1 MQVGLLWQHDIH
13 SRRRQ
18 AAPILV
24 HLTHVT
30 FIIISRPLAHSHP
43 TKYPPFRVGTG
54 GYFLTHP
61 RARCAS
67 AGRQQF
73 QSVLSN
79 HGLRRPMQRGRQ
91 RQKHAASSRLESC
104 FFSHRSSRKSQH
116 QLGPIITRNRQNR
129 CCMTSL
135 PKRTRKFCNAFFQS
149 ADTIQLDPPRGSSNI
164 PTD

>member
-1 MQVGLLWQHDIH
+1 MVQVGLLWQHDIH

-91 RQKHAASSRLESC
+91 RQKHTASARLESC
-104 FFSHRSSRKSQH
+104 FFSVRSSRKSQH
-116 QLGPIITRNRQNR
+116 QLSPIITRNRQNR
-129 CCMTSL
+129 CSMTSL
-135 PKRTRKFCNAFFQS
+135 PKSTRKFCNVFQL
-149 ADTIQLDPPRGSSNI
+149 IC
-164 PTD
+164 